1 MQYKI
6 SADLYTPGAHSGI
19 IYFSEV
25 LVNMKGSQTVLIVD
39 DMEANRKM
47 IDTFLTPLGFT
58 TVEASNGVVAL
69 EVVGEKKPDL
79 ILLDLNMPELDGF
92 EVCRRLKADP
102 ETKMIPIVVI
112 TGYSDSDN
120 HLKALEVGADDFLA
134 KPFNLQFLKARLQ
147 SLLEMKRLYDMN
159 VEYQKNLKKNNIEL
173 LQELI
178 STQDITIVALAK
190 LAEFRDPE
198 TGEHLER
205 MREYAKVIAKEL
217 KKKDKYKEY
226 ITPKYIEN
234 IYKSTPLHDI
244 GKVGIPDD
252 VLLKPGKLTS
262 EEFEVMKRH
271 SEIGGDA
278 ISSATKLTGKKQ
290 SFLDMGKDIAYHHHE
305 KWNGKGYPKGLAG
318 EAIPLT
324 ARITAL
330 ADVYDALTS
339 KRVYK
344 EAFSHE
350 KSRSIVIEESGEAF
364 DPEIVEAFINTENDF
379 KAIRREHKDKES

>member
-1 MQYKI
+1 
-6 SADLYTPGAHSGI
+6 
-19 IYFSEV
+19 
-25 LVNMKGSQTVLIVD
+25 MKGSQTVLIVD
-39 DMEANRKM
+39 DLEPNRKM
-47 IDTFLTPLGFT
+47 IDTFLTPLGLT
-58 TVEASNGVVAL
+58 TFEASNGVEAL

-112 TGYSDSDN
+112 TGFSDADN
-120 HLKALEVGADDFLA
+120 HLRALEVGADDFLA
-134 KPFNLQFLKARLQ
+134 KPFNLHFLKARLQ

-159 VEYQKNLKKNNIEL
+159 IGYQENLKKNNIEL
-173 LQELI
+173 MQELI
-178 STQDITIVALAK
+178 NTQDITIVALAK

-205 MREYAKVIAKEL
+205 MREYAKAIAKEL

-252 VLLKPGKLTS
+252 VLLKPGKLTP

-278 ISSATKLTGKKQ
+278 ISSATKLTGMKQ

-318 EAIPLT
+318 EVIPLT

-364 DPEIVEAFINTENDF
+364 DPEIVEAFINIENDF
-379 KAIRREHKDKES
+379 KAIRREYKDKES